1 MANDSGRSAADLSRR
16 TLIGLST
23 ATGLAWGSRLRGEAA
38 AARAASP
45 QPVRMD
51 VDGLGLTPAEF
62 AALLQKLAG
71 GIEPDEYSRG
81 GEVEALE
88 KQFAGLLGT
97 ERAVFFPSGTLAN
110 QIAVRRLG
118 RGRGTRVLVQAESH
132 LYNDSGDCAER
143 LSGLNLVP
151 LGGGAASFTLADV
164 ERALARTASGRVATS
179 IGVIS
184 IESPVR
190 RLHGA
195 MFDLAEMR
203 AISALARE
211 KGIGLHLDGARLF
224 VASAYTGVAPADY
237 AALFDTVYVSLWKSF
252 SSGSG
257 AILAG
262 PSALLDDMYEERRMF
277 GGALYSAWPFA
288 AVARHHAPGLI
299 ERLRAGIAASDALVA
314 ALAASD
320 AFAVEKVANG
330 TSKMRLS
337 VRGVAAA
344 DYRGRL
350 GSRGV
355 VLPEPGVDGA
365 FWLTVNETWARISPS
380 ELASAFRAALG

>member
-38 AARAASP
+38 ARAASP

-51 VDGLGLTPAEF
+51 VDGLGLTTTEF
-62 AALLQKLAG
+62 AALLQRLSAA
-71 GIEPDEYSRG
+71 IVPDEYSLG
-81 GEVEALE
+81 GEVAELEAFFAQVLG
-88 KQFAGLLGT
+88 KQ
-97 ERAVFFPSGTLAN
+97 RAVFLPSGTLAN
-110 QIAVRRLG
+110 QLAVRKLS
-118 RGRGTRVLVQAESH
+118 RGKPRVIVQEQSH
-132 LYNDSGDCAER
+132 LYNDSGDCAQR
-143 LSGLNLVP
+143 LSALNLVP
-151 LGGGAASFTLADV
+151 LAMGRATFTRLDV
-164 ERALARTASGRVATS
+164 ERELARTASGRVAT
-179 IGVIS
+179 GVRVIS

-224 VASAYTGVAPADY
+224 VASAYTGVPPADY
-237 AALFDTVYVSLWKSF
+237 AALFDTAYVSLWKSF

-262 PSALLDDMYEERRMF
+262 PSALLDDMFEERRMF

-299 ERLRAGIAASDALVA
+299 ERLRAGIAASDALIA

-320 AFAVEKVANG
+320 AFAVERVPNG
-330 TSKMRLS
+330 TSKMKLS

-350 GSRGV
+350 GSRGIE
-355 VLPEPGVDGA
+355 LPEPGVDGA
-365 FWLTVNETWARISPS
+365 FWLTVNETWARMSPS
-380 ELASAFRAALG
+380 ELAGAFRAALG

>member
-1 MANDSGRSAADLSRR
+1 MANDSGRSAADFSRR

-23 ATGLAWGSRLRGEAA
+23 ATGLAWGSGLRGEAA

-51 VDGLGLTPAEF
+51 VDGLGLTPTEF
-62 AALLQKLAG
+62 AALLQRLSAA
-71 GIEPDEYSRG
+71 IVPDEYSLG
-81 GEVEALE
+81 GEVAQLEAF
-88 KQFAGLLGT
+88 FAQALGK
-97 ERAVFFPSGTLAN
+97 ERAVFLPSGTLAN
-110 QIAVRRLG
+110 QLAVRKLS
-118 RGRGTRVLVQAESH
+118 RGKPRVIVQEQSH
-132 LYNDSGDCAER
+132 LYNDSGDCAQR
-143 LSGLNLVP
+143 LSALNLVP
-151 LGGGAASFTLADV
+151 LATGRATFTRLDV
-164 ERALARTASGRVATS
+164 ERELARTASGRVATGV
-179 IGVIS
+179 GVIS

-224 VASAYTGVAPADY
+224 VASAYTGVPPADY
-237 AALFDTVYVSLWKSF
+237 AALFDTAYVSLWKSF

-262 PSALLDDMYEERRMF
+262 PSALLDDMFEERRMF

-320 AFAVEKVANG
+320 AFAVERVPNG
-330 TSKMRLS
+330 TSKMKLS

-350 GSRGV
+350 GSRGIE
-355 VLPEPGVDGA
+355 LPEPGVDGA
-365 FWLTVNETWARISPS
+365 FWLTVNETWARMSPS
-380 ELASAFRAALG
+380 ELAGAFRAALG

>member
-1 MANDSGRSAADLSRR
+1 
-16 TLIGLST
+16 
-23 ATGLAWGSRLRGEAA
+23 
-38 AARAASP
+38 
-45 QPVRMD
+45 MD
-51 VDGLGLTPAEF
+51 VDGLGLTPTEF
-62 AALLQKLAG
+62 AALLQRLSAA
-71 GIEPDEYSRG
+71 IVPDEYSLG
-81 GEVEALE
+81 GEVAQLEAF
-88 KQFAGLLGT
+88 FAQALGK
-97 ERAVFFPSGTLAN
+97 ERAVFLPSGTLAN
-110 QIAVRRLG
+110 QLAVRKLS
-118 RGRGTRVLVQAESH
+118 RGKPRVIVQEQSH
-132 LYNDSGDCAER
+132 LYNDSGDCAQR
-143 LSGLNLVP
+143 LSALNLVP
-151 LGGGAASFTLADV
+151 LATGRATFTRLDV
-164 ERALARTASGRVATS
+164 ERELARTASGRVAT
-179 IGVIS
+179 GVGVVS

-224 VASAYTGVAPADY
+224 VASAYTGVPPADY
-237 AALFDTVYVSLWKSF
+237 AALFDTAYVSLWKSF

-262 PSALLDDMYEERRMF
+262 PSALLDDMFEERRMF

-320 AFAVEKVANG
+320 AFAVERVPNG
-330 TSKMRLS
+330 TSKMKLS

-350 GSRGV
+350 GSRGIE
-355 VLPEPGVDGA
+355 LPEPGVDGA
-365 FWLTVNETWARISPS
+365 FWLTVNETWARMSPS
-380 ELASAFRAALG
+380 ELAGAFRAALG

>member
-23 ATGLAWGSRLRGEAA
+23 ATGLAWGSGLRGEAA

-51 VDGLGLTPAEF
+51 VDGLGLAPTEF
-62 AALLQKLAG
+62 AALLQRLSAA
-71 GIEPDEYSRG
+71 IVPDEYSLG
-81 GEVEALE
+81 GEVAQLEAF
-88 KQFAGLLGT
+88 FAQALGK
-97 ERAVFFPSGTLAN
+97 ERAVFLPSGTLAN
-110 QIAVRRLG
+110 QLAVRKLS
-118 RGRGTRVLVQAESH
+118 RGKPRVIVQEQSH
-132 LYNDSGDCAER
+132 LYNDSGDCAQR
-143 LSGLNLVP
+143 LSALNLVP
-151 LGGGAASFTLADV
+151 LATGRATFTRVDV
-164 ERALARTASGRVATS
+164 ERELARTASGRVATGV
-179 IGVIS
+179 GVIS

-224 VASAYTGVAPADY
+224 VASAYTGVPPADY
-237 AALFDTVYVSLWKSF
+237 AALFDTAYVSLWKSF

-262 PSALLDDMYEERRMF
+262 PSALLDDMFEERRMF

-320 AFAVEKVANG
+320 AFAVERVPNG
-330 TSKMRLS
+330 TSKMKLS

-350 GSRGV
+350 GSRGIE
-355 VLPEPGVDGA
+355 LPEPGVDGA
-365 FWLTVNETWARISPS
+365 FWLTVNETWARMSPS
-380 ELASAFRAALG
+380 ELAGAFRAALG

>member
-38 AARAASP
+38 ARAASP

-51 VDGLGLTPAEF
+51 VDGLGLTTTEF
-62 AALLQKLAG
+62 AALLQRLSAA
-71 GIEPDEYSRG
+71 IVPDEYSLG
-81 GEVEALE
+81 GEVAQLEAF
-88 KQFAGLLGT
+88 FAQALGK
-97 ERAVFFPSGTLAN
+97 ERAVFLPSGTLAN
-110 QIAVRRLG
+110 QLAVRKLS
-118 RGRGTRVLVQAESH
+118 RGKPRVIVQEQSH
-132 LYNDSGDCAER
+132 LYNDSGDCAQR
-143 LSGLNLVP
+143 LSALNLVP
-151 LGGGAASFTLADV
+151 LATGRATFTRLDV
-164 ERALARTASGRVATS
+164 ERELARTASGRVAT
-179 IGVIS
+179 GVGVVS

-224 VASAYTGVAPADY
+224 VASAYTGVPPADY
-237 AALFDTVYVSLWKSF
+237 AALFDTAYVSLWKSF

-262 PSALLDDMYEERRMF
+262 PSALLDDMFEERRMF

-320 AFAVEKVANG
+320 AFAVERVPNG
-330 TSKMRLS
+330 TSKMKLS

-350 GSRGV
+350 GSRGIE
-355 VLPEPGVDGA
+355 LPEPGVDGA
-365 FWLTVNETWARISPS
+365 FWLTVNETWARMSPS
-380 ELASAFRAALG
+380 ELAGAFRAALG